1 MQPKKLEFDFD
12 DESKSVV
19 MAVRQNVLS
28 RILEGQWTARYKG
41 QGMEFSEYRT
51 YVYGDDATAIDWKAS
66 LRSGNTLV
74 KEFEEDRSAAA
85 IFLFD
90 VGDSM
95 LFSTRKDGKMKV
107 EYAAEL
113 VLFTTK
119 AILKSGHAA
128 GLMMFSDNLK
138 TKIDPNI
145 GLAIEKEF
153 KNKFHDKTKYGGK
166 FNFSKAMQMLL
177 SLGNQRLV
185 IIIVSDFI
193 GMPEGWHKYIEILN
207 QKYEIIGVMIRD
219 HRDRYL
225 PHEGQIMLKD
235 PSTEETIYIDAAA
248 YAPKYHKQVLE
259 EEKIIEKKFKASKAD
274 LLKLE
279 TKQDSYA
286 GIVKFFKQIKVINK

>member
-1 MQPKKLEFDFD
+1 MQPIKLEFDFD
-12 DESKSVV
+12 DESKKAE

-41 QGMEFSEYRT
+41 QGMEFSEYRI
-51 YVYGDDATAIDWKAS
+51 YVYGDDATTIDWKAS
-66 LRSGNTLV
+66 LKSGNTLV
-74 KEFEEDRSAAA
+74 KEFEEDRSAEAM
-85 IFLFD
+85 FLFD

-119 AILKSGHAA
+119 AILRSGHAA
-128 GLMMFSDNLK
+128 GLMMFGDNLK
-138 TKIDPNI
+138 TKINPNI

-153 KNKFHDKTKYGGK
+153 KSKFHDKSLYGGK
-166 FNFSKAMQMLL
+166 FNFTKAMQILL
-177 SLGNQRLV
+177 SLKNQRLV

-193 GMPEGWHKYIEILN
+193 GMPEGWYRYIEILN

-225 PHEGQIMLKD
+225 PHEGQIVLKD
-235 PSTEETIYIDAAA
+235 PSTEETIYVDAVT
-248 YAPKYHKQVLE
+248 YAHKYHEQVLK
-259 EEKIIEKKFKASKAD
+259 EEKFIEKKFKVSKAG

-279 TKQDSYA
+279 TGQDAYA
-286 GIVKFFKQIKVINK
+286 GIVKFFRQKKVIEK